1 MGNKSGIARK
11 QRETC
16 GRKPVADE
24 GSLSVCFL
32 PPGVRQF
39 INFTLILRDLKG

>member
-16 GRKPVADE
+16 GKKILADE
-24 GSLSVCFL
+24 RSLSVCFL
-32 PPGVRQF
+32 PPGARQI
-39 INFTLILRDLKG
+39 INFTLILSDLKG